1 MKSCEKMIFSG
12 SLQAI
17 NDARVV
23 TPYGIRDRATVV
35 LEEGYIA
42 GVFDGR
48 ETTAG
53 PETLEAAGSYVLPG
67 IVDLHTDAIE
77 RQAMPRPGAH
87 LPAGMAFVEADRLLA
102 LSGIVTAFDSIAF
115 MDAHPRG
122 VGRARE
128 LCGAVSSLREGALVR
143 HELHTR
149 CELPQRRSLE
159 AVLDLL
165 GGGGVGLVSV
175 MDHTPGRGQFADL
188 ASYESFYREV
198 RGANDEELVAALEET
213 TRGGGLSLV
222 GRFDKL
228 ARKAEEAET
237 VLASHDDHT
246 PEQVEA
252 VAWRAG
258 KISEFPVN
266 LPAARRAKELGL
278 SVCMGA
284 PNVLRGCSAS
294 GNLSAKEGIQL
305 GLVDA
310 LCSDYHAP
318 SMLHAAFK
326 LAMDGTLDLSTAV
339 GLISAGPAQA
349 ADLHDRGEIREGALA
364 DLIVVRER
372 RGLPEVLHVVVGGR
386 VVLTANATP

>member
-1 MKSCEKMIFSG
+1 MVPWRRTQGAGEG
-12 SLQAI
+12 LGRGLGVGGPLQAI
-17 NDARVV
+17 NNAKVV

-67 IVDLHTDAIE
+67 IVDLHTDAVE

-102 LSGIVTAFDSIAF
+102 FSGITTAFDSIAF

-128 LCGAVSSLREGALVR
+128 LCSAVSSLREGALVR

-213 TRGGGLSLV
+213 KRADISLV
-222 GRFDKL
+222 GRFDVLTRTAK
-228 ARKAEEAET
+228 EAGT

-252 VAWRAG
+252 VARRGG

-278 SVCMGA
+278 S
-284 PNVLRGCSAS
+284 
-294 GNLSAKEGIQL
+294 
-305 GLVDA
+305 D
-310 LCSDYHAP
+310 P
-318 SMLHAAFK
+318 SVK
-326 LAMDGTLDLSTAV
+326 
-339 GLISAGPAQA
+339 
-349 ADLHDRGEIREGALA
+349 
-364 DLIVVRER
+364 
-372 RGLPEVLHVVVGGR
+372 
-386 VVLTANATP
+386 